1 MRIYSDERG
10 DSHFEDLSPAIVVER
25 YAGAEWLI
33 SQPLPVEDLW
43 FRRVTT
49 EFPDEPHL
57 APRRQLI
64 VTLAG
69 ESEVEV
75 TDGEKRRFGPGSVI
89 LVEDTTGKGHRTRR
103 IGDTIRETL
112 FIALPEPS
120 AGSGDGGN
128 DAPL

>member
-1 MRIYSDERG
+1 MHYTRIYSDENG
-10 DSHFEDLSPAIVVER
+10 DTHFEDLSPEMAAER

-33 SQPLPVEDLW
+33 SEPLPVGELR

-49 EFPDEPHL
+49 EFPDEPHV

-64 VTLAG
+64 VALAG

-75 TDGEKRRFGPGSVI
+75 SDGETRRFGPGSVT

-112 FIALPEPS
+112 FISLPE
-120 AGSGDGGN
+120 
-128 DAPL
+128 

>member
-1 MRIYSDERG
+1 MDYTRIYSDEQG
-10 DSHFEDLSPAIVVER
+10 DSHFEDLSPAMVTER

-33 SQPLPVEDLW
+33 SQPLAVADLW
-43 FRRVTT
+43 FRQVTT

-64 VTLAG
+64 VALAG

-75 TDGEKRRFGPGSVI
+75 SDGETRRFGPGSVI

-112 FIALPEPS
+112 FISLPE
-120 AGSGDGGN
+120 
-128 DAPL
+128 